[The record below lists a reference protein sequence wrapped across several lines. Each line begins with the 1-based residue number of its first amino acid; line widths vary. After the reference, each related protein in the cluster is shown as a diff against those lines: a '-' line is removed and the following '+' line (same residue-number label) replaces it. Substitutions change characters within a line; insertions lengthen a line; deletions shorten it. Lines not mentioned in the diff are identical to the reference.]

1 MNKIVSASEFGEHCD
16 LLDEYRDGI
25 ETCSNRLKNKD
36 VGYDPYE
43 LALTIQ
49 KNREKFRCQVN
60 EIRESFFIMKGG
72 KDGQ

>member
-1 MNKIVSASEFGEHCD
+1 MNKIVSPSEFGEHCD

-60 EIRESFFIMKGG
+60 EIRETFFIMKGG
-72 KDGQ
+72 KDD